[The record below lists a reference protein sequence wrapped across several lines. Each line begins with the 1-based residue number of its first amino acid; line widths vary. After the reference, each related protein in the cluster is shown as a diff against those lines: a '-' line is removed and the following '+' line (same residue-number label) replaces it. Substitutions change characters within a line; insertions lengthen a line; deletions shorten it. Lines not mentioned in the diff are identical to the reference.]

1 MGLLEAGQP
10 SWKPWQTEN
19 SLEKSLKK
27 GAGKISMDSMLEY
40 AGYCWMRSA
49 FTFGEIGLP
58 LGQQRQS
65 STDRAQASGVWR
77 LAIAGERR
85 LPVVWRGAWHVVNNL
100 TGSSTS
106 RLLGLSCSLSD
117 LI

>member
-1 MGLLEAGQP
+1 MPEA
-10 SWKPWQTEN
+10 K
-19 SLEKSLKK
+19 
-27 GAGKISMDSMLEY
+27 SMDSMLEY